1 MESNAL
7 IDRMSYH
14 VGYTIQRPFPEGDQD
29 PGHDICPL
37 TARFQETN
45 CA

>member
-14 VGYTIQRPFPEGDQD
+14 VGYTIQRPFPEGDQAA
-29 PGHDICPL
+29 GRDICPVK
-37 TARFQETN
+37 ARFQTDS

>member
-7 IDRMSYH
+7 VDRMSYH
-14 VGYTIQRPFPEGDQD
+14 VGYTIERPFLKGGRE
-29 PGHDICPL
+29 PGRDICPIKV
-37 TARFQETN
+37 RFQMDS